1 MAINKDKNVLIQVT
15 FPKEDAEHLQS
26 LKDAYEKEDIKVT
39 KSQILLHSF
48 REYIKLLIM
57 AGTTKEDKEA
67 KKEEKD
73 NA

>member
-1 MAINKDKNVLIQVT
+1 MAINKNKNDLIQVT
-15 FPKEDAEHLQS
+15 FPKEDAQHLQT
-26 LKDAYEKEDIKVT
+26 LKDAYEKEGIKVT
-39 KSQILLHSF
+39 KSQILLHAF

-67 KKEEKD
+67 KEEKD